1 MLRLENGGIP
11 MRQAGR
17 KPAVVALLAP
27 WEINQ
32 HHPRRLRHCHRTEKA
47 LDQLQAQIGPGH
59 QPTCRDDVSAIY
71 DQPIDVEFGLRESV
85 ADSIGLGTVH
95 CNCPDGQRSE
105 EHTSELPS
113 RMRTPYDV

>member
-1 MLRLENGGIP
+1 MIRRPPGSTRTDTLFPYATLFRSQPRLLARIRLQEMLRLENGGIP

-47 LDQLQAQIGPGH
+47 LDQLQAQKIGRAS
-59 QPTCRDDVSAIY
+59 CRERVC
-71 DQPIDVEFGLRESV
+71 QFV
-85 ADSIGLGTVH
+85 
-95 CNCPDGQRSE
+95 
-105 EHTSELPS
+105 
-113 RMRTPYDV
+113 

>member
-1 MLRLENGGIP
+1 MRISDWSSDVCSSDLFGQDRQPRLLALIRLQEMLRLENGGIP

-32 HHPRRLRHCHRTEKA
+32 HHPRRLRHRHRTEKA

-59 QPTCRDDVSAIY
+59 QPS
-71 DQPIDVEFGLRESV
+71 
-85 ADSIGLGTVH
+85 
-95 CNCPDGQRSE
+95 SE
-105 EHTSELPS
+105 ERSVGKECVSTFSS
-113 RMRTPYDV
+113 RGSPDL